1 MTCCRI
7 AVVGRVAQLLG
18 FGLVAGCIDPGHFVC
33 TGEGDCGVDG
43 RCVAGSCVVA
53 DASCPSLERYSKYAE
68 DGLAGACFEG
78 EDPSSSS
85 ITVASVDDTSS
96 SSEGSSSDASTSTES
111 SSSGSSSSTGEPKPT
126 EVCNGI
132 DDNDNGLVDE
142 WSVENVECEICP
154 DDFECNDCD
163 LFPDDEAN
171 PTRVYY
177 MCHGANYDEV
187 VSYCEALDAPAASI
201 HSDAEN
207 TYLAIKVVAHAL
219 YSTAYIGLRDFG
231 PVGTPMWTWV
241 DGTPFEYE
249 RLGDQLE
256 THEPDD
262 VCVALLA
269 SGEWEAAH
277 CNGGR
282 TFICEAL
289 LPDP

>member
-7 AVVGRVAQLLG
+7 AAVVRVAQLLG
-18 FGLVAGCIDPGHFVC
+18 LLLVAGCIDPGHFVC

-68 DGLAGACFEG
+68 GELAGACFEG
-78 EDPSSSS
+78 EDVGSSSTATSIAESSSS
-85 ITVASVDDTSS
+85 ESSSGESSSSESS
-96 SSEGSSSDASTSTES
+96 SSEGSSSS
-111 SSSGSSSSTGEPKPT
+111 GEPAPT
-126 EVCNGI
+126 ELCNGI

-142 WSVENVECEICP
+142 WSAENVECQLCP
-154 DDFECNDCD
+154 DGFECNDCD

-171 PTRVYY
+171 PSRVYY

-187 VSYCEALDAPAASI
+187 VSFCEALDAPAASI

-219 YSTAYIGLRDFG
+219 YSTSYIGLRDFG

-249 RLGDQLE
+249 RLGDQLD

-282 TFICEAL
+282 TFICEAT